1 MIKGQQTL
9 RGGKGETDMK
19 KDKVKDYTEHLI
31 GAVNKSTGQKI
42 KEFFFGS
49 GKATNCYRA
58 RHRTDNIRL
67 LWMEAARWGTIYCY
81 PCALETEDEILV
93 FETGAALDCKENNAR
108 LVTKWTGLVNQENI
122 VTDYEVE
129 ELKKDDFYDLF
140 KQYRKDD
147 LDRAIARAELEN
159 GIVHEEPPAP
169 EEPETLAEEAQR
181 EDGSQ
186 EEN

>member
-1 MIKGQQTL
+1 
-9 RGGKGETDMK
+9 MK

-58 RHRTDNIRL
+58 RHRTENIRL

-108 LVTKWTGLVNQENI
+108 LVKKWTGLVNQENI

-159 GIVHEEPPAP
+159 GIVREEDPAP